1 MKLPDAHNHPNHQT
15 KLKVDSV
22 LKSIKKRRCREETT
36 PIPTIYDQEVS
47 KLRNPEWNEDAL
59 KVVEQLPTFESSRG
73 SFYNERAKII
83 PILPATRSDI
93 ILEGQWTLT
102 TANQRFLIA
111 DDGND
116 ERILIFSTQQNLTH
130 FTAADIIYGDGT
142 FYTCPDVFTQL
153 YTFHTYVDGTMYP
166 LVYAL
171 LPGKS
176 ETVYTKFLTL
186 LKQACDQHQLQLQ
199 PSTIFLDYE
208 IAIRN
213 AAYRIFPGITAK
225 GCFFH
230 YTQCIWRKTQ
240 DTGLQIHYKNNNH
253 IKTLVRRAAVLPLV
267 PIEHVQD
274 IWFNALVGIN
284 LADTNINTESF
295 TDCHRVLGR
304 KSSTYLESLR
314 HRWTQNNKSSGR
326 FASQIEEPRCAPTSK
341 HILPHQST

>member
-1 MKLPDAHNHPNHQT
+1 MFYYVLANRQFRYPTSLQLLNVQFVTNRLGNQSLVHNGFQYRVKQRRDNRCYWICTTRNCRATINTLDSIPVKLPDAHNHPNHQT

-22 LKSIKKRRCREETT
+22 LKSIKKRCREETT
-36 PIPTIYDQEVS
+36 PIPTIYDQEVN
-47 KLRNPEWNEDAL
+47 KLRNPEWNEDAH

-73 SFYNERAKII
+73 SFYNERVKII

-102 TANQRFLIA
+102 AANQRFLIA

-176 ETVYTKFLTL
+176 ETVYTRFLTL

-199 PSTIFLDYE
+199 PSTIYLDYE

-225 GCFFH
+225 DCFFH

-274 IWFNALVGIN
+274 I
-284 LADTNINTESF
+284 
-295 TDCHRVLGR
+295 
-304 KSSTYLESLR
+304 
-314 HRWTQNNKSSGR
+314 
-326 FASQIEEPRCAPTSK
+326 
-341 HILPHQST
+341 

>member
-1 MKLPDAHNHPNHQT
+1 
-15 KLKVDSV
+15 
-22 LKSIKKRRCREETT
+22 
-36 PIPTIYDQEVS
+36 
-47 KLRNPEWNEDAL
+47 
-59 KVVEQLPTFESSRG
+59 
-73 SFYNERAKII
+73 
-83 PILPATRSDI
+83 
-93 ILEGQWTLT
+93 
-102 TANQRFLIA
+102 
-111 DDGND
+111 
-116 ERILIFSTQQNLTH
+116 
-130 FTAADIIYGDGT
+130 
-142 FYTCPDVFTQL
+142 
-153 YTFHTYVDGTMYP
+153 MYP

-176 ETVYTKFLTL
+176 ETVYTRFLTL

-240 DTGLQIHYKNNNH
+240 DTGLQIHYKNNND

-274 IWFNALVGIN
+274 IWFNALEDIN

-295 TDCHRVLGR
+295 TDYVTEYWVESNQHFWNHFNTDGPRTTNHLEGWHHKLKNHVAHPHQTYSTSSIYLKNNRLLR
-304 KSSTYLESLR
+304 KLNLSSTQLAVNVFHAKGSML
-314 HRWTQNNKSSGR
+314 KSTTDFS
-326 FASQIEEPRCAPTSK
+326 
-341 HILPHQST
+341 